1 MEDGAGER
9 TAIAIELWDA
19 VQRVTRTFDRVLA
32 EHGGTRP
39 VWFILLALGT
49 GRPATQRQ
57 LAAAVGI
64 REATLTHHLRAMED
78 RGLVTRHRDPA
89 NRRVQQ
95 IEVTPEGLRLFAELK
110 EAAVDFDSRLRH
122 ALGSREDV
130 VAFRGALRRLTGTV
144 PGGPA
149 TVPFE

>member
-1 MEDGAGER
+1 MDDGAGER
-9 TAIAIELWDA
+9 TAIAIELWDT

-39 VWFILLALGT
+39 FWFILLALGA

-110 EAAVDFDSRLRH
+110 EAAIEFDSHLRS

-130 VAFRGALRRLTGTV
+130 VAFRAGLRRLTGTA